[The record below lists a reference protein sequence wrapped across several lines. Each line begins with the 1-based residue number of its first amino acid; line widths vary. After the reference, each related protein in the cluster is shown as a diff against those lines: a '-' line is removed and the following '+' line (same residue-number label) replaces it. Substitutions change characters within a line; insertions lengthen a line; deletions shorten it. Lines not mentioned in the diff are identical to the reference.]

1 MIQKLWK
8 KKKNTNQ
15 EVRKTLNF
23 IIKLAKLSSKSPFN
37 LSMLDGL
44 DMTEINKASKG
55 KHGIYDGLDSLED
68 ALKKGEDLEGALNKF
83 ENEEE
88 DVENEEELKKALLL
102 DQQKRDMA
110 NKIRELMETQKGNDK
125 GHDIEL
131 LVKKFKEGLDRNA
144 ELRNAANLVADALNE
159 LRDALR
165 SKDPK
170 KNCRGL

>member
-1 MIQKLWK
+1 
-8 KKKNTNQ
+8 
-15 EVRKTLNF
+15 
-23 IIKLAKLSSKSPFN
+23 
-37 LSMLDGL
+37 MLDGL

-170 KNCRGL
+170 KIAEAYEKMFNLATRQIELAKAAAMDPKLPDWQKKKNFKHC

>member
-1 MIQKLWK
+1 
-8 KKKNTNQ
+8 
-15 EVRKTLNF
+15 
-23 IIKLAKLSSKSPFN
+23 
-37 LSMLDGL
+37 MLDGL
-44 DMTEINKASKG
+44 DMTEINKAAKG
-55 KHGIYDGLDSLED
+55 HHGIYDGLNSLED

-144 ELRNAANLVADALNE
+144 ELRNAANLIADSLNE
-159 LRDALR
+159 LRNALKT
-165 SKDPK
+165 KDPK
-170 KNCRGL
+170 KKLQKPMKKKCSI